1 MSRLTRPIVPTQFQ
15 ISDRDGCR
23 DLRLTSDDGTNR
35 LTLELVR
42 NLTDALLEMHKEAK
56 PIIIHGNERF
66 FSAGADLS
74 EIQTLNVSEAFAFAK
89 VGQRLMSAIAHFPAP
104 VYAAIRGYCMGGGLD
119 LALACHR
126 RVAAP
131 NAVFGHRGAALGL
144 VTGWGGTQRLP
155 RLVGKGCALAMFVAA
170 EKLHAQQARSIG
182 LVDTITEDPV
192 AEASRRIHLLSAQ
205 LL

>member
-1 MSRLTRPIVPTQFQ
+1 VPTQFQ
-15 ISDRDGCR
+15 INDVDGHR
-23 DLRLTSDDGTNR
+23 DLCLTSEDGTNR

-42 NLTDALLEMHKEAK
+42 KLADAVLDMRANAK
-56 PIIIHGNERF
+56 PLIIHGNERF

-74 EIQTLNVSEAFAFAK
+74 EIQTLNASEAFAFAK
-89 VGQRLMSAIAHFPAP
+89 AGQRLMNAIAQFPAP

-126 RVAAP
+126 RIAAP
-131 NAVFGHRGAALGL
+131 NAVFGHRGVALGL

-155 RLVGKGCALAMFVAA
+155 RLLGKSCALAMFVAA

-182 LVDTITEDPV
+182 LINAIADDPV
-192 AEASRRIHLLSAQ
+192 AEASRRIESLSAQ
-205 LL
+205 LR

>member
-1 MSRLTRPIVPTQFQ
+1 MPSQFQ
-15 ISDRDGCR
+15 TNEVDGHR
-23 DLRLTSDDGTNR
+23 NLRLMSEDGTNR

-42 NLTDALLEMHKEAK
+42 QLADSVLDMWTDAK
-56 PIIIHGNERF
+56 PLIIHGNERF

-74 EIQTLNVSEAFAFAK
+74 EIQTLNVSSAFAFAK
-89 VGQRLMSAIAHFPAP
+89 AGQRLMNAIAQFPAP

-126 RVAAP
+126 RIAAP

-155 RLVGKGCALAMFVAA
+155 RLVGKGRALEMFVAA

-182 LVDTITEDPV
+182 LIDAIAEDPV
-192 AEASRRIHLLSAQ
+192 AEASRRIQLLSAQ
-205 LL
+205 LR

>member
-1 MSRLTRPIVPTQFQ
+1 MPSQFQ
-15 ISDRDGCR
+15 TNEVDGHR
-23 DLRLTSDDGTNR
+23 NLRLMSEDGTNR

-42 NLTDALLEMHKEAK
+42 QLADSVLDMWTDAK
-56 PIIIHGNERF
+56 PLIIHGNERF

-74 EIQTLNVSEAFAFAK
+74 EIQTLNVSSAFAFAK
-89 VGQRLMSAIAHFPAP
+89 AGQRLMNAIAQFPAP

-126 RVAAP
+126 RIAAP

-155 RLVGKGCALAMFVAA
+155 RLVGKGRALEMFVAA
-170 EKLHAQQARSIG
+170 EKLHAQPARSIG
-182 LVDTITEDPV
+182 LIDAIAEDPV
-192 AEASRRIHLLSAQ
+192 AEASRRIQLLSAQ
-205 LL
+205 LR